1 MQSIFAFLCDVY
13 DELIFYPEKEFDENS
28 AKISGIETN
37 IVVEAWKILREHFTY
52 KIPHLKIVKNI
63 PICGGLGGGSSDA
76 ACFINSVFDFWKFS
90 QSKKLSYIDIFHSLG
105 ADARVFL
112 FKYFTNC
119 RFVYLNGT
127 GLSGE
132 IRKIN
137 LPVRNQRILII
148 NDETKLLTSDVF
160 KNFKEHFGKEVKK
173 PASMLE
179 KFHNSLQSSALELA
193 PQLRLILHDLSKL
206 SPTICGISGSG
217 ATCFAVVD
225 CIPPR
230 FMELPYPFKAVS
242 LF

>member
-13 DELIFYPEKEFDENS
+13 DELIFYPEKEFDKNS
-28 AKISGIETN
+28 AKISGIEN
-37 IVVEAWKILREHFTY
+37 NLVIEAWKILREHFDY
-52 KIPHLKIVKNI
+52 KIPHLEIKKNI

-90 QSKKLSYIDIFHSLG
+90 QVKKLSHIGIFHSLG
-105 ADARVFL
+105 ADTRVFL

-137 LPVRNQRILII
+137 LPVRNQHILII

-160 KNFKEHFGKEVKK
+160 RNFKEPFGKEVKK

-179 KFHNSLQSSALELA
+179 KFHNSLQTSALELA

-206 SPTICGISGSG
+206 SPPIYGVSGSG
-217 ATCFAVVD
+217 ATCFAVVED
-225 CIPPR
+225 IPPR